1 MEKVKHY
8 SQYSDRQIKNYAEF
22 VKLAGFIDFQI
33 LLWHRVPVG
42 KGYPS
47 RKERFIIESFYY
59 DTKPESNPK
68 YTQELF
74 ETFKFLQ
81 SEIETIKFYEKI
93 KEKEFV
99 AFVKEIKAK
108 KYLDK
113 LSKNFDTVNE
123 LTEKEA
129 ALIISCTF
137 YEWVATG
144 KYKQV
149 NKNEKEMI
157 YSHRFYDL
165 KNGAI
170 KKDIQRK
177 TLFKIEDN
185 RQTSK

>member
-1 MEKVKHY
+1 MEKVKHHT
-8 SQYSDRQIKNYAEF
+8 QYSDKLIKDYAEF

-42 KGYPS
+42 KGYPT

-59 DTKPESNPK
+59 DTKPQSNPK
-68 YTQELF
+68 YTSKLF
-74 ETFKFLQ
+74 EKFEFLKT
-81 SEIETIKFYEKI
+81 EIDTIKFYEQVT
-93 KEKEFV
+93 EKELV
-99 AFVKEIKAK
+99 SFVKEIKSK
-108 KYLDK
+108 KYLAN
-113 LSKNFDTVNE
+113 LSKNFDRVNE

-149 NKNEKEMI
+149 NKNEKEMV
-157 YSHRFYDL
+157 YAHRFYDL
-165 KNGAI
+165 KNGKI

-177 TLFKIEDN
+177 TLFKTN
-185 RQTSK
+185 YGK

>member
-1 MEKVKHY
+1 MEKVKHHTE
-8 SQYSDRQIKNYAEF
+8 YSDKLIKDYAEL

-42 KGYPS
+42 KGYPT

-59 DTKPESNPK
+59 DTKPQSNPK
-68 YTQELF
+68 YTSKLF
-74 ETFKFLQ
+74 EIFEFLKT
-81 SEIETIKFYEKI
+81 EIDTIKFYEQVG
-93 KEKEFV
+93 EKDFV
-99 AFVKEIKAK
+99 SFVKEIKLK
-108 KYLDK
+108 KYLAN
-113 LSKNFDTVNE
+113 LSKNFDRVNE

-157 YSHRFYDL
+157 YAHRFYDL
-165 KNGAI
+165 KNGKI

-177 TLFKIEDN
+177 TLLKTKSD
-185 RQTSK
+185 K